1 MQHTATAPT
10 PAFRGWTMV
19 GATHL
24 LFALIFGAMYAF
36 GAFFE
41 AIQQSFQA
49 GRFSVSAVF
58 SGTAFVYYLL
68 GLVSGA
74 LADRFSVR
82 RIVGA
87 GIALLALGL
96 LLGSRATS
104 LTMLMLLFCSFVGLG
119 VGLVYIPAITVVQ
132 RWFVRQRSKA
142 SGLALAGTGLG
153 TLVGPVLAGVLLQQ
167 MDWRSTLQCFAL
179 GVAVLGLGAAW
190 LLVGQPED
198 VGQQPDG
205 DALVRA
211 PSPANAAAQGVTRP
225 QALRSA
231 RFWWYFVSIFLAS
244 IGLFV
249 ALVHITPQ
257 ARALGVAPTQSA
269 LLIGLIGVGNVL
281 GRLVL
286 GGLGDR
292 LGARRLLF
300 WLTVAL
306 ALLSLLWLSAGAF
319 WSLALFALLFGAANG
334 GCIALYPAV
343 AADWFGT
350 RHLGAILGALYVSVG
365 IAALLGASAAGWVFD
380 VTQSYTGPI
389 MGGGVAA
396 LLAAG
401 CLAMARRSP
410 SSKPRP
416 AAPTET

>member
-1 MQHTATAPT
+1 MNAAMPAPL
-10 PAFRGWTMV
+10 FRGWTMV
-19 GATHL
+19 AATHV

-41 AIQQSFQA
+41 AIQQTFHA

-82 RIVGA
+82 WIVGA
-87 GIALLALGL
+87 GIALLALGFA
-96 LLGSRATS
+96 LGSQATS
-104 LTMLMLLFCSFVGLG
+104 LTMLLLLFCAFVGLG

-132 RWFVRQRSKA
+132 RWFVRQRSRA

-153 TLVGPVLAGVLLQQ
+153 TLVGPVLAGALLQHL
-167 MDWRSTLQCFAL
+167 DWRGTLQCFAL
-179 GVAVLGLGAAW
+179 GIAVLGLGAAW
-190 LLVGQPED
+190 LLVGQPAD
-198 VGQQPDG
+198 VGLRPDG
-205 DALVRA
+205 DAVPRTPAHAATSLGMTRA
-211 PSPANAAAQGVTRP
+211 
-225 QALRSA
+225 QALGSA
-231 RFWWYFVSIFLAS
+231 RFWWFFASIFLAS

-249 ALVHITPQ
+249 ALVHISPQ
-257 ARALGVAPTQSA
+257 ARALGIAPARSPV
-269 LLIGLIGVGNVL
+269 LIGLIGVGNVL

-286 GGLGDR
+286 GSLGDR
-292 LGARRLLF
+292 LGPRRLLL

-306 ALLSLLWLSAGAF
+306 ALASGLWLQAGAF
-319 WSLALFALLFGAANG
+319 WSLAAFALLFGAANG

-365 IAALLGASAAGWVFD
+365 LAALLGASAAGWLFD
-380 VTQSYTGPI
+380 QTQSYALPI
-389 MGGGVAA
+389 LASGLAA
-396 LLAAG
+396 LAAAG
-401 CLAMARRSP
+401 CLVLAQRSAP
-410 SSKPRP
+410 LTSCSLLRP
-416 AAPTET
+416 

>member
-1 MQHTATAPT
+1 
-10 PAFRGWTMV
+10 MV
-19 GATHL
+19 AATHL

-82 RIVGA
+82 RIVGT

-96 LLGSRATS
+96 LLGSLANS
-104 LTMLMLLFCSFVGLG
+104 LAMLMLLFCSFVGVG

-132 RWFVRQRSKA
+132 RWFVRQRSRA

-153 TLVGPVLAGVLLQQ
+153 TLVGPLLAGALLQQ
-167 MDWRSTLQCFAL
+167 MDWRSTLQWFAL
-179 GVAVLGLGAAW
+179 GVAVLGLGAASR
-190 LLVGQPED
+190 LVGQPAD

-205 DALVRA
+205 DAVPHG
-211 PSPANAAAQGVTRP
+211 PSSTTTAAQGMTRP
-225 QALRSA
+225 QALCSA
-231 RFWWYFVSIFLAS
+231 RFWWYFASIFLAS

-281 GRLVL
+281 GRLLL

-292 LGARRLLF
+292 LGAQRVLL
-300 WLTVAL
+300 WLTLGL

-334 GCIALYPAV
+334 GCIALYPTV

-380 VTQSYTGPI
+380 ATQSYTWPI
-389 MGGGVAA
+389 AGGGAAA

-401 CLAMARRSP
+401 CLGMARHSP
-410 SSKPRP
+410 STRPRS
-416 AAPTET
+416 AAARETRWDITS